1 VIFIGNYEDWK
12 EHDYVPT
19 IMAELEDYGKGRL
32 KLSEVLNEPE
42 RNN

>member
-1 VIFIGNYEDWK
+1 
-12 EHDYVPT
+12 
-19 IMAELEDYGKGRL
+19 MAELEDYGKGRL